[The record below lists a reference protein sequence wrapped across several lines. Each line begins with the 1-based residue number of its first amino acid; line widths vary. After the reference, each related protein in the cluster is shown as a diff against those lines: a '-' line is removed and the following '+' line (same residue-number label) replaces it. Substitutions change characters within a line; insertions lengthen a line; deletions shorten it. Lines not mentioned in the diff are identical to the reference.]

1 MKERKLIFCFVCES
15 TTFLAGHFLQ
25 RFLVYWQKPSKFEHI
40 FLKMRYLDTATDNYC
55 KLFVV
60 VASVRNEAKYF
71 VKIRKKMSLFLELK
85 TQGWSHGLVTS
96 SYTIVFC

>member
-1 MKERKLIFCFVCES
+1 
-15 TTFLAGHFLQ
+15 
-25 RFLVYWQKPSKFEHI
+25 
-40 FLKMRYLDTATDNYC
+40 MRYLDSATDNYC

-60 VASVRNEAKYF
+60 VVSVRNEAKYCENQ
-71 VKIRKKMSLFLELK
+71 KKMSLFLELK